1 MKAYLTGAALAA
13 TLLAC
18 CRAPADE
25 GRPAKAGA
33 RAGYD
38 FVFFGESRPV
48 LVRAYV
54 EVDGKPLAAVWDDYV
69 GRIFK
74 YLDVNGDGV
83 LSKEEAERAPLPQ
96 ILLAGSG
103 PFFGPPQVAQGPMMA
118 ALDANHDGKVTRQ
131 ELADYYRKHGAPPF
145 QFRMGGNG
153 SNSNPYVLRLGG
165 MAQTGTASAD
175 ALNERLFELLDTDKD
190 GKLSRKELEAAPAVL
205 MKLDADDDE
214 TVAVDEILPTQAMG
228 GGNGFVVVRAGDFV
242 PPANPSGGVVMML
255 NPGEPRA
262 ALARQL
268 LQRYAGKGGKKGG
281 RKLTREDLGLDAATF
296 ARLDADEDGALDA
309 EELARFDRRPADLEL
324 IVRLGARPSD
334 GPEVEVVQP
343 GGKASP
349 LAASVRRSAAGAT
362 ALELGNTHLDL
373 QAGGADDPNARF
385 FKVRIDQQYRAQFKA
400 ADRDNNGYLD
410 EKEATASPFFRG
422 IFKAMDRDGDGKLF
436 EKEMLAYLDQIKELQ
451 EAAQKSFVSLNVSD
465 QGRGL
470 FDLLDTNKDGRL
482 GLREMRQM
490 PELVKRLDRDGDG
503 AVSRSEVPRYYR
515 AQFRRGPVAAGNVYG
530 DKVFVIANMAG
541 GPAPRRAT
549 PARGPVWFRK
559 MDRNGDGDVSRREFL
574 GTDEEFRKIDTDG
587 DGLISLEEAEKADA
601 LFRKAREAKR

>member
-1 MKAYLTGAALAA
+1 MRAYLIGAALAA
-13 TLLAC
+13 ALLAC
-18 CRAPADE
+18 GSAPAD
-25 GRPAKAGA
+25 GGPAKAGA

-54 EVDGKPLAAVWDDYV
+54 EVDGKPLAAVWDEYM
-69 GRIFK
+69 GQIFK

-83 LSKEEAERAPLPQ
+83 LSKAEAERAPLPQ
-96 ILLAGSG
+96 ILLSGGG
-103 PFFGPPQVAQGPMMA
+103 PFFGPPQVARGPIMS
-118 ALDANHDGKVTRQ
+118 ALDANRDGKVTRQ
-131 ELADYYRKHGAPPF
+131 ELADYYRKNGAPPF
-145 QFRMGGNG
+145 QFRMGGGNDNTMG
-153 SNSNPYVLRLGG
+153 GRVRLLGL
-165 MAQTGTASAD
+165 AQTGTPSAD
-175 ALNERLFELLDTDKD
+175 ALNERLFELLDTNKD
-190 GKLSRKELEAAPAVL
+190 GKLSRKELEAAPGLL
-205 MKLDADDDE
+205 MKQDADDDE
-214 TVAVDEILPTQAMG
+214 TVSVDEIMPTQAMG
-228 GGNGFVVVRAGDFV
+228 GGQGFVVVQAGDFAA
-242 PPANPSGGVVMML
+242 PANPSGGVVMML
-255 NPGEPRA
+255 HAGESRA

-268 LQRYAGKGGKKGG
+268 LQHYAGKGGKKGG
-281 RKLTREDLGLDAATF
+281 KKLTREDLGLDAATF

-324 IVRLGARPSD
+324 VVRLGDRRGG
-334 GPEVEVVQP
+334 GPAIEVVQREGQP
-343 GGKASP
+343 SP

-373 QAGGADDPNARF
+373 QAGGPQDNNGMF

-410 EKEATASPFFRG
+410 EKEARASPFFRG

-436 EKEMLAYLDQIKELQ
+436 EKEMLAYLDRIKGLQ
-451 EAAQKSFVSLNVSD
+451 EAAQKSFASLHVSD

-470 FDLLDTNKDGRL
+470 FGLLDTNKDGRL

-503 AVSRSEVPRYYR
+503 ALSRAEVPRSYR
-515 AQFRRGPVAAGNVYG
+515 ANFRRGPVPSAPNLGNRV
-530 DKVFVIANMAG
+530 VFVASGFAG
-541 GPAPRRAT
+541 RGPTQAA

-559 MDRNGDGDVSRREFL
+559 MDRNRDGDVSRREFL

-587 DGLISLEEAEKADA
+587 DGLISLDEAEKADA